1 MWLRSRIYLL
11 MKVKVV
17 IICSLGLVL
26 TLACSTTSVSV
37 RQTYEARWRKG
48 VLARGVNP
56 TRVVYPFE
64 ATPQMLEWA
73 RQIDPPASGDL
84 LRLARLQRALF
95 DTGEFKFVYDG
106 NVTAT
111 AADAFETRHGNCLS
125 FTSLFIA
132 LSRGLGMRTSLVTVQ
147 RKVEVSRE
155 EDLVIISRHVVAGYS
170 LAGKLYLYDFYV
182 ASDEPYIQRRVLDD
196 VTASA
201 LYHTNIG
208 SVALKEGDVQGA
220 LTNLELATRLAPDV
234 AAVWVNLGVARRRL
248 GNLEGAAQA
257 YEKALKAEPGDPSA
271 LTNLAYLYR
280 LEGHEAEAKAALQA
294 ASRGP
299 SSPYTLIALAGVEEV
314 QGHLKDARRH
324 LLRARRGYRH
334 VPEVWDALARFASRR
349 GDADRAARYRKK
361 AERLR
366 EKAAASNS

>member
-1 MWLRSRIYLL
+1 
-11 MKVKVV
+11 
-17 IICSLGLVL
+17 
-26 TLACSTTSVSV
+26 
-37 RQTYEARWRKG
+37 
-48 VLARGVNP
+48 
-56 TRVVYPFE
+56 
-64 ATPQMLEWA
+64 
-73 RQIDPPASGDL
+73 
-84 LRLARLQRALF
+84 
-95 DTGEFKFVYDG
+95 
-106 NVTAT
+106 
-111 AADAFETRHGNCLS
+111 
-125 FTSLFIA
+125 
-132 LSRGLGMRTSLVTVQ
+132 
-147 RKVEVSRE
+147 
-155 EDLVIISRHVVAGYS
+155 
-170 LAGKLYLYDFYV
+170 AGKLYLYDFYV